1 MALYL
6 PDLDDR
12 TRRFM
17 LDELEADRARR
28 RLYLSPY
35 LTELGRAAY
44 EGALR
49 AAIVHGTEASLADAL
64 RGPGR
69 MALPAGWKQGTLGQ
83 GTLGHGLPTSAPDAL
98 AEAEFHRFYVRGLC
112 RRSLAEGIRTL
123 VIYRAKVDAPPR
135 ANADGMVGVRIDAA
149 SLLEDLQ
156 ATSGQMPP
164 RVLHGCPHPG
174 MSVRLPFQE
183 TSPAETN
190 SADAG
195 APWLSKAERRRA
207 ERRQPER
214 RTREHPSIERA
225 AAEPT
230 TTRSSS
236 SDGR

>member
-1 MALYL
+1 MALHL
-6 PDLDDR
+6 SDLDDR
-12 TRRFM
+12 TRRSM
-17 LDELEADRARR
+17 LDELEADVARR

-35 LTELGRAAY
+35 LTDAGRATY
-44 EGALR
+44 EPALR
-49 AAIVHGTEASLADAL
+49 TALHAGNEESLAAEL
-64 RGPGR
+64 RRPGR
-69 MALPAGWKQGTLGQ
+69 MGTPDGWKRG
-83 GTLGHGLPTSAPDAL
+83 GLVRAFSSTAPDAL

-112 RRSLAEGIRTL
+112 RRALAEGVRSL
-123 VIYRAKVDAPPR
+123 VIYRAKPGPTSR

-183 TSPAETN
+183 TLPAESG

-207 ERRQPER
+207 ERRRPER

-230 TTRSSS
+230 TTRRSS